1 VGTEK
6 TPANNIIANK
16 AEMSSPGSL
25 RINFD
30 IKTNE
35 KNTEPIS
42 MLNPHKLTRNDLL
55 NDVFKV
61 FSLNHRLMSIL
72 IPNLIEFQS

>member
-16 AEMSSPGSL
+16 AAMSSPGSL
-25 RINFD
+25 RMNFD
-30 IKTNE
+30 IKINE

-42 MLNPHKLTRNDLL
+42 MLNPHTLIGNVLFDG
-55 NDVFKV
+55 VFKV
-61 FSLNHRLMSIL
+61 LFNMLRLGIRRD
-72 IPNLIEFQS
+72 